1 MNLFGKSTFCNDIL
15 CKIVGIPEKTAIILL
30 ETSIVVNFS
39 DGPEPKPRL
48 SYFLGAWSQIL
59 KKGLGLIQ
67 AQA

>member
-1 MNLFGKSTFCNDIL
+1 M
-15 CKIVGIPEKTAIILL
+15 VGIPEKTAIILL
-30 ETSIVVNFS
+30 ETSTVVNFS

-48 SYFLGAWSQIL
+48 GYFLGAWSQIL